1 MEKLTLYYSEVT
13 FNAESERVVMK
24 TLVIEDDHKILEFLN
39 LGLKGAGYFVDQA
52 TDGLTGLEK
61 IKHSTYDIIIL
72 DVMLPGLDGLSILS
86 QMRALKIKT
95 PVLIL
100 SAKKSLEER
109 IEGLQLGGD
118 DYLVKPFALAE
129 LLARVSALIR
139 RSNSASSIPVE
150 ETKLIYGD
158 LIMDLE
164 KREVFRQGKKIS
176 LQVKEF
182 SLLDYFMRN
191 PGKVITKTLIL
202 EKVWG
207 YDFDPQTN
215 VVDVLV
221 CRLRN
226 KVDKDFSEKIIQTH
240 RGVGYVLKE
249 D

>member
-1 MEKLTLYYSEVT
+1 
-13 FNAESERVVMK
+13 MK
-24 TLVIEDDHKILEFLN
+24 MKALIIEDDLKILEVLN
-39 LGLKGAGYFVDQA
+39 LGLKTEGFEVDQA
-52 TDGLTGLEK
+52 MDGNSAWTKLK
-61 IKHSTYDIIIL
+61 NNTYDIIIL
-72 DVMLPGLDGLSILS
+72 DVMLPEIDGLTLLGKI
-86 QMRALKIKT
+86 REEKIKT

-100 SAKKSLEER
+100 SAKISLEDR
-109 IEGLQLGGD
+109 VAGLQLGGD
-118 DYLVKPFALAE
+118 DYLVKPFAFAE
-129 LLARVSALIR
+129 LLARVQALLR
-139 RSNSASSIPVE
+139 RSITPTQPE
-150 ETKLIYGD
+150 ENRLSYSD
-158 LIMDLE
+158 LVMDLE

-191 PGKVITKTLIL
+191 PEKVITKSLIL

-226 KVDKDFSEKIIQTH
+226 KVDKDFTDKLIQTH
-240 RGVGYVLKE
+240 RGVGYVLRK

>member
-1 MEKLTLYYSEVT
+1 
-13 FNAESERVVMK
+13 MK
-24 TLVIEDDHKILEFLN
+24 TLVIEDDVKILEFLE
-39 LGLKGAGYFVDQA
+39 LGLNEAGFEVDQA
-52 TDGLTGLEK
+52 SDGLAALEK
-61 IKHSTYDIIIL
+61 LRKNSYDIIIL
-72 DVMLPGLDGLSILS
+72 DVMLPRMDGLTLLS
-86 QMRALKIKT
+86 TMRSEKIIT

-100 SAKKSLEER
+100 SAKKTLEER
-109 IEGLQLGGD
+109 VQGLQLGGD
-118 DYLVKPFALAE
+118 DYLVKPFAFAE
-129 LLARVSALIR
+129 LLARVQALIR
-139 RSNSASSIPVE
+139 RSTTTAPNAGE
-150 ETKLIYGD
+150 ETKLTYGD
-158 LIMDLE
+158 LVMDLE

-191 PGKVITKTLIL
+191 PGRVITKALIL

-226 KVDKDFSEKIIQTH
+226 KVDKDFNEKIIQTH
-240 RGVGYVLKE
+240 RGVGYVLKQ

>member
-1 MEKLTLYYSEVT
+1 MRTLI
-13 FNAESERVVMK
+13 
-24 TLVIEDDHKILEFLN
+24 IEDDSKILEVLE
-39 LGLKGAGYFVDQA
+39 LGLKAEGFIIDSAVEGHA
-52 TDGLTGLEK
+52 AWTKLK
-61 IKHSTYDIIIL
+61 NNIYDIIIL
-72 DVMLPGLDGLSILS
+72 DVMLPGIDGLTLLS
-86 QMRALKIKT
+86 KMREENIST

-109 IEGLQLGGD
+109 VQGLQAGGD
-118 DYLVKPFALAE
+118 DYLVKPFAFAE
-129 LLARVSALIR
+129 LLARVQALLR
-139 RSNSASSIPVE
+139 RAVTTIHSPIE
-150 ETKLIYGD
+150 EKKLTYGD
-158 LIMDLE
+158 LTMDLE

-182 SLLDYFMRN
+182 SLLDYFLRN
-191 PGKVITKTLIL
+191 PEKVITKALIL

-240 RGVGYVLKE
+240 RGVGYVLKQ

>member
-1 MEKLTLYYSEVT
+1 
-13 FNAESERVVMK
+13 MK
-24 TLVIEDDHKILEFLN
+24 TLIIEDDSKILEVLE
-39 LGLKGAGYFVDQA
+39 LGLKDAGFSVDQA
-52 TDGLTGLEK
+52 TEG
-61 IKHSTYDIIIL
+61 HSAWTKLKNNTYDIIIL
-72 DVMLPGLDGLSILS
+72 DVMLPGIDGLTLLAKMREEKIL
-86 QMRALKIKT
+86 T

-100 SAKKSLEER
+100 SAKKSLEDR
-109 IEGLQLGGD
+109 LAGLQLGGD
-118 DYLVKPFALAE
+118 DYLVKPFAFAE
-129 LLARVSALIR
+129 LLARVQALLR
-139 RSNSASSIPVE
+139 RASPAAHVE
-150 ETKLIYGD
+150 EKKLVYGD
-158 LIMDLE
+158 LVMDLE

-226 KVDKDFSEKIIQTH
+226 KVDKDFNEKIIQTH
-240 RGVGYVLKE
+240 RGVGYVLKQ

>member
-1 MEKLTLYYSEVT
+1 
-13 FNAESERVVMK
+13 MK
-24 TLVIEDDHKILEFLN
+24 TLIIEDDSKILEFLD
-39 LGLKGAGYFVDQA
+39 LGLREAGYQVESA
-52 TDGLTGLEK
+52 TDGLMGFEK
-61 IKHSTYDIIIL
+61 IKKAAYDIIIL
-72 DVMLPGLDGLSILS
+72 DVMLPLMDGLTL
-86 QMRALKIKT
+86 LKKIREEKIRT

-109 IEGLQLGGD
+109 VEGLQMGGD
-118 DYLVKPFALAE
+118 DYLVKPFAFTE
-129 LLARVSALIR
+129 LLARVQALLR
-139 RSNSASSIPVE
+139 RAAPVE
-150 ETKLIYGD
+150 ASLETTLTYGD

-182 SLLDYFMRN
+182 ALLDYFMRN
-191 PGKVITKTLIL
+191 PEKVITKSLIL

-226 KVDKDFSEKIIQTH
+226 KVDKDFNEKIIQTH
-240 RGVGYVLKE
+240 RGVGYVLKQA
-249 D
+249 

>member
-1 MEKLTLYYSEVT
+1 
-13 FNAESERVVMK
+13 MK
-24 TLVIEDDHKILEFLN
+24 TLVIEDDVKILEFLG
-39 LGLKGAGYFVDQA
+39 LGLKEAGFEVDQA
-52 TDGLTGLEK
+52 TDGLLGLEK
-61 IKHSTYDIIIL
+61 LRKNSYDIIIL
-72 DVMLPGLDGLSILS
+72 DVMLPGMDGLTLLS
-86 QMRALKIKT
+86 TMRAEKIAT

-100 SAKKSLEER
+100 SAKKTLEER
-109 IEGLQLGGD
+109 VQGLQVGGD
-118 DYLVKPFALAE
+118 DYLVKPFAFAE
-129 LLARVSALIR
+129 LLARVQALIR
-139 RSNSASSIPVE
+139 RSTTPINAVE
-150 ETKLIYGD
+150 ETKLTYGD
-158 LIMDLE
+158 LVMDLE

-191 PGKVITKTLIL
+191 PGRVITKALIL

-226 KVDKDFSEKIIQTH
+226 KVDKDFNEKIIQTH
-240 RGVGYVLKE
+240 RGVGYVLKQ